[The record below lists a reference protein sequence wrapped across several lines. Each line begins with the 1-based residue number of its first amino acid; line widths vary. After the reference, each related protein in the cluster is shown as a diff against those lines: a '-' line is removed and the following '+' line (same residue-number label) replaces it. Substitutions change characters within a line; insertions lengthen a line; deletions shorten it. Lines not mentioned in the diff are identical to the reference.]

1 MQILNEIETVSLE
14 FYTLQEYLP
23 KKSKY
28 RCFLTSQKLKKFIT
42 RRSMGI
48 RNESCVAGGNL
59 HLYKEMKSIEK
70 SEYLDK
76 SKKPFHIVIL
86 ISLKDN

>member
-1 MQILNEIETVSLE
+1 
-14 FYTLQEYLP
+14 
-23 KKSKY
+23 
-28 RCFLTSQKLKKFIT
+28 
-42 RRSMGI
+42 MGI

-86 ISLKDN
+86 ISLKVYNIGKRKKYHKNSRVKMERTNSISAVRFLCCRNGRKSLRGKQ